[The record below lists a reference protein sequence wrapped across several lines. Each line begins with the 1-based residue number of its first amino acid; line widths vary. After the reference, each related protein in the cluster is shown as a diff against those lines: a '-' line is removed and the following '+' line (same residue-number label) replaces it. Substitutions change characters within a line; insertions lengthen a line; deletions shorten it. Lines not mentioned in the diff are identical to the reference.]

1 MSTRSSPSSSLIA
14 GMRPVGRDALL
25 LEVRSPDDV
34 PAIAAAVSAHLDSPD
49 PAWSA
54 GDVVPAARTV
64 LVTGL
69 TQPLAVVARDIGAW
83 TIPPLPANAG
93 PLVTLPVVYDG
104 PDLGDVAGLWGTTAD
119 AVATQLRQLEF
130 RVAFSGFAPGFGYL
144 TGLPQELAVPRRDT
158 PRTRVPAGSVGM
170 AGRYVGA
177 YPRVSPGGW
186 QLVGTVV
193 DIALWD
199 AERDPPALLMPGTRV
214 RFTDA

>member
-193 DIALWD
+193 DTALWD
-199 AERDPPALLMPGTRV
+199 VERDPPALLMPGTRV

>member
-193 DIALWD
+193 DTALWD